1 MTATISPERQ
11 TQNRLIQ
18 LFQKQLNYRYL
29 GDWKDRPNNRN
40 IEPEILEAHLTK
52 QGYSQTLIDK
62 TLNEITKIANKT
74 NGSLY
79 DNNKEFYS
87 TLRYGIKAKE
97 DIDHLKETVYLID
110 WENPLNNDF
119 AIAQEVTITGQ
130 NDKRPDIVI
139 YINGIALG
147 VLELKRSSISVFEG
161 IRQNLDNQRSEFI
174 KNFFNT
180 MQFVMAG
187 NDSQGLYYGTIDTPA
202 KYYLQWQEDSQNN
215 TQNIQNP
222 LDHSL
227 LQILEKTRLLELIHN
242 FIIYDRGTKKLAR
255 PHQYLGVKAAQTYL
269 NQKQGGVIWH
279 TQGSGKSITMVWLTK
294 WLKENNPQARILIV
308 TDRTELDEQ
317 IEKVFKGV
325 DEKNIYRT
333 QNGSDLLNQ
342 LNDSKKNLI
351 CSLIHKFGQK
361 KTLKEDDPNYE
372 KQLANNYKQYI
383 QELKQKRPA
392 NFQPP
397 GEIFVFVDEC
407 HRTQAGKLHQAM
419 KEILP
424 KAVFIGFTGTPLLKS
439 DKQKSVEVFGQYIHT
454 YKFDQA
460 VKDNVVLDLCY
471 EARHIE
477 QKLNSPDKVDRWFDS
492 KTAGLT
498 EFAKAQ
504 LKKQWG
510 TMQTL
515 LSAKS
520 RQEKIVNDIILDME
534 TKDRLKNGRGNAI
547 LIASSIYEACRYYE
561 LFQQANFTKCAVIS
575 SYEPS
580 AKDLKGETTGDGA
593 KTRKVKQYDIYMK
606 MLNGQ
611 STSEFEIAVRKKF
624 IEEPAQ
630 MKLLIVV
637 DKLLTGFDAP
647 PATYLYIDKSMQ
659 DHGLFQAICRVN
671 RPHTEDKQFGYII
684 DYKDLFQ
691 SLEKSIFD
699 YTSGAFSQYDAQD
712 IQGLLGDR
720 LAKSKERLEN
730 CLEQIR
736 ILCEVVTPP
745 QTIEN
750 YVQYFCGNPA
760 HPDDLKNTEKQR
772 LLLYKYTAALVR
784 AYSNIANEMIE
795 AGYTPGEIQA
805 IKKEVKDFEQIR
817 QHIKLTSG
825 DYIDLKTFE
834 PDMIH
839 LIDTYIGA
847 EESQIIS
854 AFDNITLLNMILA
867 QGENAAINNL
877 PQTIREKPE
886 AISEAIAHNLR
897 AVILEETPSNPKYF
911 DQMSELLTE
920 LIEAHQKKIISY
932 QEYLQKMISLYE
944 KVKDPS
950 SSGQYPPRIQT
961 KGQQALYDAL
971 DQNETEAI
979 ALDAKLK
986 EKKKKNWRNSTTKEK
1001 DVKYNIIQNNITDKE
1016 KTDEIFQIVKNQVEY

>member
-1 MTATISPERQ
+1 MTDTIPPERQ

-18 LFQKQLNYRYL
+18 LFQQQLNYRYL

-40 IEPEILEAHLTK
+40 IEENILQAHLTK

-62 TLNEITKIANKT
+62 AINEAKQLAHKT
-74 NGSLY
+74 NGNLY

-97 DIDHLKETVYLID
+97 DIDQLKETVYLID

-119 AIAQEVTITGQ
+119 AIAQEVTITGE

-161 IRQNLDNQRSEFI
+161 IRQNLDNQQSVFI
-174 KNFFNT
+174 KDFFNT

-202 KYYLQWQEDSQNN
+202 KYYLQWHTDIQDN

-222 LDHSL
+222 LDWAV
-227 LQILEKTRLLELIHN
+227 LQILEKHRLLELIHN
-242 FIIYDRGTKKLAR
+242 FTIYDCGTKKLAR

-294 WLKENNPQARILIV
+294 WLKENNPNARILIV
-308 TDRTELDEQ
+308 TDRTELDQQ

-325 DEKNIYRT
+325 DETDIYRT

-342 LNDSKKNLI
+342 LNDSKKRLI
-351 CSLIHKFGQK
+351 CSLIHKFGRK
-361 KTLKEDDPNYE
+361 KTLNEDDPDYE
-372 KQLANNYKQYI
+372 KQLANSYKQYI
-383 QELKQKRPA
+383 QELRQKRPA

-460 VKDNVVLDLCY
+460 VQDNVVLDLCY

-498 EFAKAQ
+498 EFAKAE
-504 LKKQWG
+504 LKKKWG

-534 TKDRLKNGRGNAI
+534 TKDRLKNGRGNAM
-547 LIASSIYEACRYYE
+547 LVASSIYEACRYYE
-561 LFQQANFTKCAVIS
+561 LFQQAGFTKCAVIS

-580 AKDLKGETTGDGA
+580 AQDLKGETTGDGA
-593 KTRKVKQYDIYMK
+593 KTRKVKQYEIYTK

-611 STSEFEIAVRKKF
+611 SPSDFEKEVRKKF

-691 SLEKSIFD
+691 SLEKSILD
-699 YTSGAFSQYDAQD
+699 YTSGAFSQYDTQD

-720 LAKSKERLEN
+720 LAKGKERLEN

-736 ILCEVVTPP
+736 ILCKVVTPP

-760 HPDDLKNTEKQR
+760 NPDDLKNTEKQR
-772 LLLYKYTAALVR
+772 LLLYKYVGALIR

-795 AGYTPGEIQA
+795 AGYTPGEIKE
-805 IKKEVKDFEQIR
+805 IKKEVQDFNQIR

-847 EESQIIS
+847 EESEIIS
-854 AFDNITLLNMILA
+854 AFDNITLLDMILA
-867 QGENAAINNL
+867 QGENAINNL
-877 PQTIREKPE
+877 PKSIREKPE
-886 AISEAIAHNLR
+886 AISEAIAQNLR
-897 AVILEETPSNPKYF
+897 AVILEETPQNPKYF

-920 LIEAHQKKIISY
+920 LIKKHQKKIISY
-932 QEYLQKMISLYE
+932 QEYLQKMINLCA
-944 KVKDPS
+944 KIKNPS
-950 SSGQYPPRIQT
+950 SSGQYPPSIDTSAKR
-961 KGQQALYDAL
+961 ALYDNL
-971 DQNETEAI
+971 DNNEMI
-979 ALDAKLK
+979 ALNIDQDI
-986 EKKKKNWRNSTTKEK
+986 KKVKKDNWRGKKMREREIRYAIKNNLTDPNPTKE
-1001 DVKYNIIQNNITDKE
+1001 
-1016 KTDEIFQIVKNQVEY
+1016 DEIFEIVKNQVEY